1 MDFMGPESDCH
12 AAPLGQ
18 NSGMMA
24 FLLAQ
29 CANAIRKTERV
40 GKPCDSPPQE
50 LITSLLSSSK
60 PSPYQRSDIDTPSS
74 LRAWHVD
81 LAFSP
86 PARVESDP
94 PARNVCGLDDRFE
107 SADIN
112 EAVSRRSEGR
122 ASRAR
127 VVVHSDGEECDFR
140 APCWRHQL
148 RPAGTDSRPGQ
159 NGPLEGHLMAISLGK
174 DQKPRNLVGG
184 GGLAYRSS
192 HPRRQNG
199 SAR

>member
-1 MDFMGPESDCH
+1 
-12 AAPLGQ
+12 
-18 NSGMMA
+18 MMA
-24 FLLAQ
+24 FLLGQ

-74 LRAWHVD
+74 LRACHVD

-94 PARNVCGLDDRFE
+94 PARNVCGLDDGFE

-127 VVVHSDGEECDFR
+127 VVDTV
-140 APCWRHQL
+140 
-148 RPAGTDSRPGQ
+148 
-159 NGPLEGHLMAISLGK
+159 MA
-174 DQKPRNLVGG
+174 RNAIFVLLVGG
-184 GGLAYRSS
+184 INSDLPGPILAQVRTGLSKAT
-192 HPRRQNG
+192 
-199 SAR
+199 